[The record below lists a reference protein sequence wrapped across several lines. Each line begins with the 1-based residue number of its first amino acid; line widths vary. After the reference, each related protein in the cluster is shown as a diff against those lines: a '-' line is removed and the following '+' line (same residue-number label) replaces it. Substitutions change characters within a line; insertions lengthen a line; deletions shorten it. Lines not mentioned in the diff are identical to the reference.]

1 MLELARIFLE
11 VLGPVVLIVAGGF
24 IAGRRLDLEAA
35 TLAKLAYWILGPVF
49 IYDILANAEMSA
61 GLVARLVGATLATM
75 AVTGGLVAL
84 GGRLAGRPF
93 SVVSA
98 GLLTS
103 VYGNVGNFGLAIV
116 VFSFGESALP
126 VAGVVLLAV
135 NGVGLIVGVTAA
147 GAQTLS
153 PLAAV
158 RRALLAPMTLAV
170 IPAVVVNTG
179 DVTLPIWLERPISLV
194 AGALIPVVLLTLGV
208 QLAGMRRPRVG
219 RDVMAP
225 VAGKLV
231 VSPLVATGA
240 VTVLGLTGTAAGV
253 LVLQLAMPAAVFA
266 ALIAIEHDH
275 EADLV
280 TTTVM
285 VGTILSVVTLP
296 VVISLVT

>member
-11 VLGPVVLIVAGGF
+11 VLGPVVLIVVAGL

-49 IYDILANAEMSA
+49 IYDILANADMSA
-61 GLVARLVGATLATM
+61 ALVARLVGATLATM

-84 GGRLAGRPF
+84 GGWLAGRPF

-116 VFSFGESALP
+116 VFSFGDSALP

-158 RRALLAPMTLAV
+158 RRALMAPMTLAV

-225 VAGKLV
+225 VAGKVV
-231 VSPLVATGA
+231 VSPLVAAGA
-240 VTVLGLTGTAAGV
+240 ASVLGLTGTAAGV
-253 LVLQLAMPAAVFA
+253 LVLQLAMPTAVFA

-285 VGTILSVVTLP
+285 VGTVLSVATLP